1 MTKKLIL
8 ALLAQSVAM
17 SDSPCAPEMP
27 VASGNSWFGVGV
39 DMGAAFVHGSVSQNV
54 TDTSDTSTSKDE
66 QKQVLNGGLLYLAPE
81 IKNVV
86 MNPVDSF
93 KSNTEALK
101 LATPEGFAS
110 TTNDDNVGYIRLVPN
125 TSVAS
130 YKNSKVAVDFG
141 GVPFNM
147 ADSSKKS
154 NSTSAGFVGQLSFHY
169 MTKIPETMMAVGLH
183 AGIGYN
189 GARSSLKM
197 PMQTVNTSAPYT
209 QNIKTAD
216 VGYSKQGNAA
226 AYTRQ
231 YMYAENFVAQGE
243 GGIGDFILLDKEQAT
258 QVKVEN
264 KDSKEVDGQW
274 VVTGDD
280 KPPYV
285 SYNSDSVNL
294 YGQATTKDED
304 KRVPV
309 LLDGE
314 NLGAFTQSKKNTDIN
329 SKVTISSG
337 FMLQAGTR
345 LGAMI
350 GNVFPH
356 IRVGWA
362 AYQLK
367 AQITNQTYLNSGV
380 DKEKS
385 YSTKYEGNAAAIGG
399 NGLGLKIA
407 NAEVTKGNTEPHYLG
422 EPGNASAN
430 PRIISSNNG
439 TFAGKLSPD
448 VGSDLSTGTFH
459 SKYKWANALTL
470 GAGIDWAYQNMTFGL
485 YYQAAICQKVNF
497 DNWKSD
503 IVTGTSA
510 VTSLSKADK
519 PKEVAAEYNGIAT
532 RNSSGVATTAVDAKK
547 TEGTSKVTYTTG
559 KPETV
564 SMSPVFNTVMLS
576 VKYCF
581 KAA

>member
-81 IKNVV
+81 IENLD

-93 KSNTEALK
+93 KSNTGALK
-101 LATPEGFAS
+101 SANPEGFVENVDMQ
-110 TTNDDNVGYIRLVPN
+110 TTVGYLRLVPN

-147 ADSSKKS
+147 ADSSKKTP
-154 NSTSAGFVGQLSFHY
+154 STSAGFVGQLSFHY
-169 MTKIPETMMAVGLH
+169 MTKIPETMMTVGLH

-216 VGYSKQGNAA
+216 VGYSNQGNAA

-231 YMYAENFVAQGE
+231 YVAATGFTDDVPNGVKLLNKDQAEA
-243 GGIGDFILLDKEQAT
+243 
-258 QVKVEN
+258 VKVDH
-264 KDSKEVDGQW
+264 KISKEFADGW

-280 KPPYV
+280 NPPYV
-285 SYNSDSVNL
+285 SYNSDSAHL
-294 YGQATTKDED
+294 YGQASTEGKDAED
-304 KRVPV
+304 RVPV
-309 LLDGE
+309 QLDGE

-329 SKVTISSG
+329 SKATISSG

-367 AQITNQTYLNSGV
+367 AHITNQTCLNSGV

-407 NAEVTKGNTEPHYLG
+407 NAEVTIEQTKPHYLG
-422 EPGNASAN
+422 QPEYASATN
-430 PRIISSNNG
+430 PRTISSNNG
-439 TFAGKLSPD
+439 TFSGKLIPD
-448 VGSDLSTGTFH
+448 VGSDLSTRTVH

-503 IVTGTSA
+503 IVTGAPA
-510 VTSLSKADK
+510 VTSLSKAEK

-532 RNSSGVATTAVDAKK
+532 MHSSGVVTAVAAKS
-547 TEGTSKVTYTTG
+547 TEGTSKVNYTTSQ
-559 KPETV
+559 PETV